1 MKFQIQESEWY
12 PVYSISEDSGWGT
25 VSEIS
30 PEEVDRI
37 KKAFAEFNECQDIL
51 QAKVETYY
59 LQKSVDEF
67 ILSKKGST
75 FESNELYSF
84 LKIYSEKERFD
95 ALILLRPYVTNNTI
109 EQYIKLGS
117 RIYKTLDEVPDH
129 LNVKSLKVMY
139 RVY

>member
-95 ALILLRPYVTNNTI
+95 ALILLDQ
-109 EQYIKLGS
+109 EFIKHWMKFP
-117 RIYKTLDEVPDH
+117 II
-129 LNVKSLKVMY
+129 
-139 RVY
+139 